1 MYKKKLKIPFICKKE
16 LKPHNIVLVI
26 FPIFLHPVEH
36 DCTTPIKHPYK
47 MLYQHQ
53 DKCRQDKKRKVGELT
68 CTLDK

>member
-1 MYKKKLKIPFICKKE
+1 
-16 LKPHNIVLVI
+16 
-26 FPIFLHPVEH
+26 VEH